1 MTPAPGWD
9 SVSLAQEV
17 MSQLPAAD
25 EVEVWVHDAA
35 EASCTLLP
43 ATGTTIATAGRAQGF
58 GCRVWRQGRHAARGR
73 AVAGQADLAAL
84 LRETYELA
92 GRSGTPRPVPSLA
105 RVGYG
110 DRGPAPVL
118 DAADTERAAQQAGQ
132 RLAAL
137 GGVIQAVVVNRYDF
151 LAGPVTRSGSDA
163 VQRMYEDR
171 VIVRI
176 ETPHGAVTDAEAGT
190 VPTGDLDLTPM
201 LRRLT
206 DALETLAGPGDGV
219 PVDLPVLFRPAVAA
233 PIVSGLVWLLSG
245 TTAQQVPGL
254 AKAVGR
260 RAFPPVLRVDDPG
273 TAAGETL
280 RVFDDDGQ
288 PVVPVELIQE
298 GRLVGFLHSL
308 DTADALGHRPNGR
321 GFRMGI
327 PTQPMPQP
335 VRLRVRGGHGPAA
348 GDHLELSCRLDNLVT
363 MPRPGRIELIVAG
376 WVVRDGRRVARVA
389 PFELGFDLLAYLRR
403 LRAVGADAEA
413 MATASHARV
422 PSLLFRG
429 LP

>member
-9 SVSLAQEV
+9 SVSLAREAI
-17 MSQLPAAD
+17 SQLPAAD

-43 ATGTTIATAGRAQGF
+43 ATGTTIATSGRAQGF
-58 GCRVWRQGRHAARGR
+58 GCRVWRQGRHAAQGR
-73 AVAGQADLAAL
+73 AVAGPADLAAL

-92 GRSGTPRPVPSLA
+92 GHSGTPRPVPAVA
-105 RVGYG
+105 RVGDG
-110 DRGPAPVL
+110 DRGLAPVL
-118 DAADTERAAQQAGQ
+118 DAADTERAAQRVGR

-137 GGVIQAVVVNRYDF
+137 GGVVQAVVVNRYDF

-163 VQRMYEDR
+163 VQRMYEER
-171 VIVRI
+171 VIVRV
-176 ETPHGAVTDAEAGT
+176 ETPHGAVTDAVAGT
-190 VPTGDLDLTPM
+190 VPAGDPDLAPM

-206 DALETLAGPGDGV
+206 DALETLAAPGGEA
-219 PVDLPVLFRPAVAA
+219 PADLPVRFRPAVAA
-233 PIVSGLVWLLSG
+233 PIVSGLIWLLSG
-245 TTAQQVPGL
+245 TTAQEVPGL
-254 AKAVGR
+254 ARAVGR
-260 RAFPPVLRVDDPG
+260 RAFPPVLQVDDPG

-288 PVVPVELIQE
+288 PVVPVELIQQ

-308 DTADALGHRPNGR
+308 ETAHALGHRPNGR

-335 VRLRVRGGHGPAA
+335 VRLRVRGGGPVA

-363 MPRPGRIELIVAG
+363 MPRPGRVELIVAG
-376 WVVRDGRRVARVA
+376 WVVRGGRRVARVA

-403 LRAVGADAEA
+403 LRAVGTDAEV
-413 MATASHARV
+413 MATASHAQV
-422 PSLLFRG
+422 PSLIFRG